1 MELLRDEINDDENDN
16 NNNNNN
22 NNSSNILNNNK
33 TITSKSFKY
42 KIRIL
47 GSTPDDGN
55 RLNAEVVLPL
65 KYLSNIWRS
74 VDLPLINCEIEFDLS

>member
-16 NNNNNN
+16 NNNNN
-22 NNSSNILNNNK
+22 SNILNNNK

>member
-16 NNNNNN
+16 NNKNNNNNNN
-22 NNSSNILNNNK
+22 NNSNILNNK
-33 TITSKSFKY
+33 ITISKSFKY

-74 VDLPLINCEIEFDLS
+74 VDLPLTVK